1 MVDPVGNGYSSYPRV
16 EKGIDTQAGRT
27 LQGGEKFTLDYQKD
41 AEQEKAKESKEANG
55 GVVLEL
61 SGQNGGQRGTYGQ
74 QDADRTETSG
84 DTFSFGKVF
93 AGAREFFSDLTG
105 RLSGLWDIVKTA
117 LIDFWN
123 SDSQVVVEE
132 TAKDEKDAADM
143 GIQPEAVQ
151 TEPHAEP
158 MVAESMQHKENM
170 QTDTVQLP
178 KEQTGIY
185 VKNSDLL
192 TYYDRRG
199 KLVKLSGSDRNR
211 ILRGDRNSMEG

>member
-1 MVDPVGNGYSSYPRV
+1 
-16 EKGIDTQAGRT
+16 
-27 LQGGEKFTLDYQKD
+27 
-41 AEQEKAKESKEANG
+41 
-55 GVVLEL
+55 
-61 SGQNGGQRGTYGQ
+61 
-74 QDADRTETSG
+74 
-84 DTFSFGKVF
+84 
-93 AGAREFFSDLTG
+93 
-105 RLSGLWDIVKTA
+105 
-117 LIDFWN
+117 
-123 SDSQVVVEE
+123 
-132 TAKDEKDAADM
+132 M

-158 MVAESMQHKENM
+158 MVVESMQHKENM